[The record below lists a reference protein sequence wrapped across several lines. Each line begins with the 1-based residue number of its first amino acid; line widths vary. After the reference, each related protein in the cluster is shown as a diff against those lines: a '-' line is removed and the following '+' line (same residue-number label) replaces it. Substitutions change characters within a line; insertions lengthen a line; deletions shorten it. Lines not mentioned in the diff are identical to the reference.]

1 MLRGNE
7 LVAKNDFGKIG
18 KRARRQLRFPGLRG
32 LGDIDPV
39 LRSGGGDLTLPRGF
53 KLETYPDN
61 CFSAS
66 QSPGSP
72 RHVSSPRNNPPLD
85 PLTSIDR
92 FATVFKLTSSPGD
105 SVVSTLQR
113 EGLTTLLVLLET
125 SGLLNFLISGERGPY
140 ILLAPSEA
148 AFSRLSRNELRQL
161 SRGNDLGYH
170 LIPLLGRPA
179 PEVMNDS
186 TFKTMLGHELR
197 FNVYDGSV
205 YVNGAAVSRG
215 DVPFSHGTI
224 QVVESVLEVPLGDVQ
239 TVLVG
244 SGHSYSRANTLLS
257 VTNLM
262 QSGTYTLLAPPD
274 SAITSKGY
282 SWPGLLMDRA
292 LGQDLLAR
300 HTIRGAWYTEG
311 LLQKRTLTTLA
322 GTRVT
327 FRKDQDGT
335 VSVNGVPLR
344 SNNLTA
350 TNGVVHLA
358 ADLIPE
364 SDLGSDPTTIPNPLL
379 SQTESPIYQS
389 FTFGGDIIPD
399 VPPISGLYETP
410 DRDPFL
416 DFIPK
421 IGTVSDE
428 HSGKDTPQ
436 QTSSGPDSQH
446 ARVPTFQ
453 EYIARFTIDRV
464 PPTENNIYTYS
475 YQSSTDP
482 NLNPESVQTPRFLNR
497 QQTEG
502 TDSQQSPESQDNE
515 SSMPDNFSFLETS
528 DETYKEQ
535 PRYNTHTPFV
545 DDFSR
550 FGNYGTRTT
559 GDFISTLTSPQIKNT
574 YQTINEEGNSVYV
587 ANVVSPQ
594 PHLPQEN
601 SRNCSDADCPRATSP
616 ANENRTSVDTQGS
629 PFGRPNTVIDPQ
641 AFSEDQAVS
650 PIVSRV
656 QVPLVPVVPESVV
669 VWSRPGA
676 LTNEERSQ
684 LDVLSLLERLN
695 LTRFTELINR
705 AGLTLTLSLDG
716 PWTVFAPSDEAINA
730 IPGYSLQQIVSNTRF
745 LRRLV
750 SYHLAPGKFT
760 SSGSFSPGVQ
770 LPTLHAGHTLV
781 LNYYTEGPVA
791 RWVAG
796 GSVITD
802 LDEEATNGVVHV
814 VDRVL
819 YAPYGDLHTTLALS
833 PALTSFTN
841 LITNDTPLLH
851 SLSGSGPVTL
861 FVPSNNAF
869 TNLTLPQNPQA
880 MREWVLSH
888 MVEGRWYTAGF
899 SNMWPLCSLNN
910 STLTT
915 VLTGQEN
922 VTVNGVDISYAD
934 ITTTNGVIHVLESP
948 LFTPT

>member
-1 MLRGNE
+1 
-7 LVAKNDFGKIG
+7 

-616 ANENRTSVDTQGS
+616 ANENRTSVDTQGYFNDAQETFSGS

-705 AGLTLTLSLDG
+705 AGLTLTLSLD
-716 PWTVFAPSDEAINA
+716 
-730 IPGYSLQQIVSNTRF
+730 
-745 LRRLV
+745 
-750 SYHLAPGKFT
+750 
-760 SSGSFSPGVQ
+760 
-770 LPTLHAGHTLV
+770 
-781 LNYYTEGPVA
+781 
-791 RWVAG
+791 G